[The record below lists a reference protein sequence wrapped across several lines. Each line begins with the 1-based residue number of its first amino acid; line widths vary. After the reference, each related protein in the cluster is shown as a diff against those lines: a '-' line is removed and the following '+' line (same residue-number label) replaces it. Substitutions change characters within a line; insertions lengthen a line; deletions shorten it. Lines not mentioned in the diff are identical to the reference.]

1 MKNNYSAFLN
11 LLLISGI
18 VIFFS
23 SCARENTSI
32 SYNNE
37 KLRKQSLEIENS
49 RPSVNNTAKV
59 EKMDA
64 AIVKPEA
71 TIKDNNSVAENKT
84 TTKPE
89 VFGKKAE
96 EKKLTPVQKM
106 IAKRI
111 AKNAEKVDQKALD
124 ANLKYAIIFGA
135 VALIIYLF
143 AHIAP
148 IFWVLATVALIVAIV
163 FLLLWVL
170 EQ

>member
-1 MKNNYSAFLN
+1 MKNNYRAFLN
-11 LLLISGI
+11 LLLLSGI

-32 SYNNE
+32 SYNND

-49 RPSVNNTAKV
+49 RPSVSNTAKV
-59 EKMDA
+59 EKMETPV
-64 AIVKPEA
+64 VKAEP
-71 TIKDNNSVAENKT
+71 TSKDNNFVAENKT
-84 TTKPE
+84 TNRPE
-89 VFGKKAE
+89 VFGNKAE
-96 EKKLTPVQKM
+96 GKKLTPVQKM
-106 IAKRI
+106 IAKKI
-111 AKNAEKVDQKALD
+111 AKNAEKVDQKSID
-124 ANLKYAIIFGA
+124 GNLRYAIIFGA
-135 VALIIYLF
+135 VALILYLF